1 MPERRRAGLRVAG
14 ILAGAVVITVIGLG
28 VKFGFFG
35 VMRLGTAGSGSS
47 TTKFNQDSP
56 QSELNEG
63 LRRGDPQALAFI
75 QQRATPA
82 PDAPRLPLTDAQ
94 GAAWVETLASLRAG
108 FPRLAAPGR
117 AAAVN
122 AACRILDKFVVE
134 PAPAI
139 WIECLNPIHDL
150 LKASL
155 WDAEQ
160 MPRYTALIEVGRL
173 WVWIPGRSLMPF
185 EEQTLGEWK
194 GAIHPPVVRCL
205 AARDPETR
213 MAAVACLGTLPI
225 DSAAVPAVAY
235 VEDPVADVRKQTLSS
250 FAQRNSVLTD
260 DMLLKRLHD
269 DEPSIR
275 EMASLILKTRG
286 LSQELISLGGLIYS
300 PKPEQR
306 VSVIPLLKN
315 RSDLDPVIWLIQLSR
330 DPVEMVR
337 MRSIEALAMHKAPN
351 VLRRLAEMARSD
363 GSPAVRQAAS
373 KAVPSGDGEKTAAL
387 PPLPGSSSLNPK
399 AN

>member
-1 MPERRRAGLRVAG
+1 MPERRRASRRVAG

-35 VMRLGTAGSGSS
+35 PTRLGTEGSASGAA
-47 TTKFNQDSP
+47 TFNQDSP
-56 QSELNEG
+56 LSDLNEG
-63 LRRGDPQALAFI
+63 VRRGDPHALAFI
-75 QQRATPA
+75 QQRATPD
-82 PDAPRLPLTDAQ
+82 PDAPRLPLSDDQA
-94 GAAWVETLASLRAG
+94 GAWVNSLTGLRAG

-117 AAAVN
+117 AIAVKV
-122 AACRILDKFVVE
+122 ACRILDKFAVE
-134 PAPAI
+134 PAPAL
-139 WIECLNPIHDL
+139 WIESLKPIHDL
-150 LKASL
+150 LTASL
-155 WDAEQ
+155 CDAEPL
-160 MPRYTALIEVGRL
+160 PRYTALVEMSRL
-173 WVWIPGRSLMPF
+173 WVWIPGRSLTPF

-194 GAIHPPVVRCL
+194 GAIHVPVVRCL
-205 AARDPETR
+205 AAPDPETR

-225 DSAAVPAVAY
+225 DNAAMSAVAY
-235 VEDPVADVRKQTLSS
+235 VDDPAADVRKQTLSS
-250 FAQRNSVLTD
+250 FAQRNLVLTD
-260 DMLLKRLHD
+260 DMVLKRLHD

-315 RSDLDPVIWLIQLSR
+315 RTDLDPVIWLIQLSHDR
-330 DPVEMVR
+330 DEMVR

-351 VLRRLAEMARSD
+351 VQRRLAEMARSD
-363 GSPAVRQAAS
+363 GSAAVRQAAS
-373 KAVPSGDGEKTAAL
+373 KVVPSADGETTAAL